1 MSSNKEILV
10 STIKEWVD
18 CERNIKDLQRQMKEF
33 KDKKKILNNTLID
46 VMKNNE
52 IDCFDINGGKILHKT
67 AKVRAPVSK
76 EYLYKV
82 LSDYFGDTPSIDCNQ
97 INELVFTNRPVKER
111 HSIVMKE
118 NK

>member
-1 MSSNKEILV
+1 MSTKEQLIGLIKIWIENDNEIKILQ
-10 STIKEWVD
+10 D
-18 CERNIKDLQRQMKEF
+18 NIKKKKE
-33 KDKKKILNNTLID
+33 DKKQITDQLLD
-46 VMKNNE
+46 VMKTNE

-76 EYLYKV
+76 EYLYKA
-82 LSDYFGDTPSIDCNQ
+82 LSEYFGDTPSIDCNQ
-97 INELVFTNRPVKER
+97 INELVFTNRPIKER